1 VKVLGISGSLR
12 AASLNSMLLR
22 ATARLAPTAMQ
33 IDVYPSL
40 ADIPLFNPDIE
51 ATDPEPVRKLRRAIR
66 DADALI
72 IASPEYAHGITGV
85 MKNALD
91 WMVGTDAFVYKPV
104 AIFNASP
111 SSVHAD
117 AALREVLTVMSAH
130 IIDEASIAI
139 QIRGSR
145 LDECGIANDAERAST
160 IGRALGALLRTVQYK
175 GERTQSKLIIEVA
188 ER

>member
-1 VKVLGISGSLR
+1 
-12 AASLNSMLLR
+12 MLLR
-22 ATARLAPTAMQ
+22 AAARLAPATMQ
-33 IDVYPSL
+33 FDLYPPL

-51 ATDPEPVRKLRRAIR
+51 ASDPQPVRRLREAIR

-85 MKNALD
+85 LKNALD

-104 AIFNASP
+104 AVFNASP

-117 AALREVLTVMSAH
+117 AALREVLSVMSSR
-130 IIDEASIAI
+130 IIAEASIAI

-145 LDECGIANDAERAST
+145 LDEHGIVNDGERASA
-160 IGRALGALLRTVQYK
+160 IRSALNALLRSA
-175 GERTQSKLIIEVA
+175 GTQSLG
-188 ER
+188 

>member
-1 VKVLGISGSLR
+1 MKLLGISGSLR

-22 ATARLAPTAMQ
+22 ATARLAPATMQ
-33 IDVYPSL
+33 INLYPSL

-51 ATDPEPVRKLRRAIR
+51 ASDPVAVRKLREAIR

-91 WMVGTDAFVYKPV
+91 WMVGTDVFVYKPV

-111 SSVHAD
+111 RSVHAD
-117 AALREVLTVMSAH
+117 AALREVLSVMSSR
-130 IIDEASIAI
+130 IIDAASIAI
-139 QIRGSR
+139 QIRGSH
-145 LDECGIANDAERAST
+145 LDEHGIVDDAERAT
-160 IGRALGALLRTVQYK
+160 AIKGALDALLRWQEAIPAQAGIY
-175 GERTQSKLIIEVA
+175 L
-188 ER
+188 